1 MNVSMV
7 RRSITA
13 VARFMAVLLLLLHGP
28 IELTHASHHVKGKLT
43 NQSIT
48 LGFITGDDHCPICAI
63 AAQDST
69 FSSSTPVTFA
79 EVIGLRVQEGASV
92 ILVCYSP
99 LRIIAVD
106 ARGPPAAIFCLE
118 TS

>member
-28 IELTHASHHVKGKLT
+28 RKLT

-48 LGFITGDDHCPICAI
+48 LGFITGDDHCPICDI

-92 ILVCYSP
+92 ILVSFSP

>member
-1 MNVSMV
+1 MV

-48 LGFITGDDHCPICAI
+48 LGFITGDDHCPICDI

-79 EVIGLRVQEGASV
+79 EVIGLRVQEGVLNDCEKNTRRTWGSLSKSV
-92 ILVCYSP
+92 SK
-99 LRIIAVD
+99 
-106 ARGPPAAIFCLE
+106 
-118 TS
+118 

>member
-28 IELTHASHHVKGKLT
+28 IELAHASHHVKGKLT

-48 LGFITGDDHCPICAI
+48 LGFITGDDHCPICDI

-79 EVIGLRVQEGASV
+79 EVIGLRVQEGASD
-92 ILVCYSP
+92 ILVSCFP
-99 LRIIAVD
+99 LRARSTD
-106 ARGPPAAIFCLE
+106 SRGPPSASSSLQ